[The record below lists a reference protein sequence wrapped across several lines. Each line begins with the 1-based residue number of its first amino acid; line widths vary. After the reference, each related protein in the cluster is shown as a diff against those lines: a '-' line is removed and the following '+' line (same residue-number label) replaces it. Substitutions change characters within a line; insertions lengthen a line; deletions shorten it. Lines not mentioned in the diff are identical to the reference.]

1 MKYTSKLF
9 IAVLI
14 YALTSCIS
22 SKQVIYWQDAGQT
35 QSSKNSAKGTHDSL
49 IDTTHPDIVI
59 QTFDVLDIKIKSS
72 KQAFDDLLQSNAPG
86 IYSFGSPGGGVSP
99 SSSGGGGGAAGA
111 AASSAA
117 GGSGA
122 YYSGFFVDASGDVT
136 LPVLGKIHVKN
147 LTIDEARKIITKKMG
162 EYVND
167 PYVEIKFLSFKVQV
181 LGNVKSP
188 GTITI
193 SNEKA
198 NLIEA
203 LAQANDLTDYAN
215 PKKIKIIRGDLKRN
229 YKVFIVDLTSLQ
241 KTRESDAFYLQPN
254 DIIYVEPLP
263 RKFFLA
269 NVQSIVSAVVIINTS
284 IILYRVF
291 YTVK

>member
-1 MKYTSKLF
+1 MKFTPKLL

-22 SKQVIYWQDAGQT
+22 SRQVTYWQDAGQT
-35 QSSKNSAKGTHDSL
+35 QSSKNSQKGTHDSL

-86 IYSFGSPGGGVSP
+86 IYSFGAGGAATAAP
-99 SSSGGGGGAAGA
+99 GGGGGGGGG
-111 AASSAA
+111 SSTTAAA
-117 GGSGA
+117 GGLSA

-147 LTIDEARKIITKKMG
+147 LTIDEAKALIAKKMG
-162 EYVND
+162 EFVNE
-167 PYVEIKFLSFKVQV
+167 PYVEIKFLSFKIQI
-181 LGNVKSP
+181 LGNVKNP

-203 LAQANDLTDYAN
+203 LAMANDLNDYAN
-215 PKKIKIIRGDLKRN
+215 PKKIKVIRGDLKRN

-291 YTVK
+291 SGK

>member
-1 MKYTSKLF
+1 MKFTPKLF

-14 YALTSCIS
+14 YGLTSCIS
-22 SKQVIYWQDAGQT
+22 SKQVTYWQDAGQT
-35 QSSKNSAKGTHDSL
+35 QSSKNSGKGTHDSL

-86 IYSFGSPGGGVSP
+86 IYSFGAAGA
-99 SSSGGGGGAAGA
+99 SSAAPSGGGG
-111 AASSAA
+111 ASTTSAA
-117 GGSGA
+117 GGIGA

-147 LTIDEARKIITKKMG
+147 LTIDEAKTLIAKKMG
-162 EYVND
+162 EFVNE
-167 PYVEIKFLSFKVQV
+167 PYVEIKFLSFKVQI
-181 LGNVKSP
+181 LGNVKNP

-203 LAQANDLTDYAN
+203 LAMANDLNDYAN
-215 PKKIKIIRGDLKRN
+215 PKKIKVIRGDLKRN

-291 YTVK
+291 SGK